1 MQTAYRKPDR
11 ESATPLSTDPT
22 PSCTAPCTGLH
33 TPRRSTASRPH
44 TQIPLPQDGNHQ
56 HDNPSNPP
64 HPRQSSC
71 RCSLRSQPSSEAL
84 RITLHPRPPTGSGKL
99 GCSLLSRLEFGSYSM
114 SGESVITNQ
123 QPFLTILR
131 MQNAA
136 MRNGESEATKDSN
149 SELCFCSRGR
159 NRGYFVIPLV
169 ASGISWKEEGGKRWR
184 KEEVVFRE
192 SSEL

>member
-1 MQTAYRKPDR
+1 MIA
-11 ESATPLSTDPT
+11 
-22 PSCTAPCTGLH
+22 
-33 TPRRSTASRPH
+33 
-44 TQIPLPQDGNHQ
+44 
-56 HDNPSNPP
+56 
-64 HPRQSSC
+64 
-71 RCSLRSQPSSEAL
+71 
-84 RITLHPRPPTGSGKL
+84 
-99 GCSLLSRLEFGSYSM
+99 
-114 SGESVITNQ
+114 NQ

-169 ASGISWKEEGGKRWR
+169 ASGISWKEEGGKWWR

-192 SSEL
+192 SNEL